1 MNRESVNP
9 YAVPEGIQQS
19 QQSSAN
25 DHRFELSDDG
35 LVCGARLHLP
45 RICMWTGQDVG
56 ENVSPWRLC
65 VYARR
70 AHRVFR
76 MVARLILLSL
86 FFSEWYSQ
94 RMGFAWPLITSLIGQ
109 AIGFAVYAIMM
120 QPPWGRSRVLV
131 LAYYSRTGVW
141 RGLMVGGLM
150 GGCFG
155 LIGFSAFY
163 LSQRIG
169 SGLFTLAPLIIALIS
184 PVVEKIV
191 RIVMKPPYLEV
202 RPDGMFELRGFRP
215 EVLARLR
222 SYAAVAGDSGVLG
235 GAEKAGSH

>member
-45 RICMWTGQDVG
+45 RICMQTGQDVG
-56 ENVSPWRLC
+56 ENVSPRRFW
-65 VYARR
+65 VSARR
-70 AHRVFR
+70 EHRVFR
-76 MVARLILLSL
+76 MVAWLILLSL

-131 LAYYSRTGVW
+131 LAYYSRTE
-141 RGLMVGGLM
+141 
-150 GGCFG
+150 
-155 LIGFSAFY
+155 IGRAH
-163 LSQRIG
+163 
-169 SGLFTLAPLIIALIS
+169 
-184 PVVEKIV
+184 V
-191 RIVMKPPYLEV
+191 
-202 RPDGMFELRGFRP
+202 
-215 EVLARLR
+215 
-222 SYAAVAGDSGVLG
+222 
-235 GAEKAGSH
+235 